1 MKIGVF
7 GGTFDPIHNA
17 HLFVAESA
25 RLLERLDRVL
35 FVPTANQHYRD
46 KPQADA
52 MHRCAMILG
61 AIESNPAFEL
71 DETDLRENASGYT
84 ADLLPRLHLKYR
96 GDRLTFIIGADS
108 LVSAN
113 WVRFDEVLEALE
125 RFAIAPRAGVRADAL
140 ARVIAAIPPT
150 LRERVTTL
158 NLPEIPESASLV
170 RALISQGR
178 SIRYL
183 VPEPVWRYIVA
194 HRLYGFD
201 GDAAGGS

>member
-1 MKIGVF
+1 MKVGVF

-35 FVPTANQHYRD
+35 FVPTSNTHYRD

-52 MHRCAMILG
+52 AHRCAMVLG

-71 DETDLRENASGYT
+71 DETDLRKDASGYT
-84 ADLLPRLHLKYR
+84 ADLLPRLRAKYP
-96 GDRLTFIIGADS
+96 DAQFTFIIGADS
-108 LVSAN
+108 LVSSN

-125 RFAIAPRAGVRADAL
+125 RFAIAPRPGVGADAL
-140 ARVIAAIPPT
+140 ARVIAAVPPAM
-150 LRERVTTL
+150 RERVTTL
-158 NLPEIPESASLV
+158 NLPEIPESATLV
-170 RALISQGR
+170 RTLISQGR

-183 VPEPVWRYIVA
+183 VPEPVWQYIVA
-194 HRLYGFD
+194 RRLYGYTNVE
-201 GDAAGGS
+201 

>member
-1 MKIGVF
+1 MRTGIF

-25 RLLERLDRVL
+25 RLLEGLDRVL

-46 KPQADA
+46 RPQADA
-52 MHRCAMILG
+52 THRCAMILG
-61 AIESNPAFEL
+61 AIETNAAFAL
-71 DETDLRENASGYT
+71 DDTDLRENATGYT
-84 ADLLPRLHLKYR
+84 ADLLPRLHAKYPNAA
-96 GDRLTFIIGADS
+96 LTFIIGADS

-113 WVRFDEVLEALE
+113 WVRLDEVLESLE
-125 RFAIAPRAGVRADAL
+125 RFVIAPRAGVRADAL
-140 ARVIAAIPPT
+140 ARVIAALPPA
-150 LRERVTTL
+150 LRERVATL

-170 RALISQGR
+170 RTLISQGR

-194 HRLYGFD
+194 HRLYGFN
-201 GDAAGGS
+201 GSACVS

>member
-1 MKIGVF
+1 MRLGVF

-52 MHRCAMILG
+52 AHRCAMILG
-61 AIESNPAFEL
+61 AIESNAGFEL
-71 DETDLRENASGYT
+71 DDTDLRENATGYT
-84 ADLLPRLHLKYR
+84 ADLLPRLHEKYP
-96 GDRLTFIIGADS
+96 GAGFTFVIGADS
-108 LVSAN
+108 LASAN
-113 WVRFDEVLEALE
+113 WVRLDEVIEALE

-140 ARVIAAIPPT
+140 ARVIAAIPPN
-150 LRERVTTL
+150 LRDRVTTL
-158 NLPEIPESASLV
+158 NLPEFPESASLV
-170 RALISQGR
+170 RTLIAQGR

-183 VPEPVWRYIVA
+183 VPETVWKYIVG
-194 HRLYGFD
+194 HRLYGYN
-201 GDAAGGS
+201 GSASTS

>member
-35 FVPTANQHYRD
+35 FVPTSNTHYRD

-52 MHRCAMILG
+52 AHRCAMVLG
-61 AIESNPAFEL
+61 AIETNRAFEL
-71 DETDLRENASGYT
+71 DETDLRKDASGYT
-84 ADLLPRLHLKYR
+84 ADLLPRLRAKYP
-96 GDRLTFIIGADS
+96 DAQFTFIIGADS
-108 LVSAN
+108 LVSSN

-125 RFAIAPRAGVRADAL
+125 RFAIAPRPGVGADAL
-140 ARVIAAIPPT
+140 ARVIAAVPPAM
-150 LRERVTTL
+150 RERVTTL
-158 NLPEIPESASLV
+158 NLPEIPESATLV
-170 RALISQGR
+170 RTLISQGR

-183 VPEPVWRYIVA
+183 VPEPVWQYIVA
-194 HRLYGFD
+194 RRLYGYTNVE
-201 GDAAGGS
+201 